1 MSDFRT
7 RIPCREITSLSKLY
21 NVLTTEYGNM
31 YYKLETE
38 NNEHGEL
45 FYVVGISCHFA
56 RDVKELLVTK
66 GVLRES
72 ARPRGFTAINGP
84 RPRGDPLPEVIDLTW
99 DDSDEEPPP
108 AHGST
113 NTVNI
118 PRDLTPGSRR
128 LLAGAEETSD
138 YIAKSKTIAELNKD
152 QSQQAT
158 ARLAKETLGQGGSR
172 YLCYSRVLILELDLR
187 LEIGQVTQACAA
199 NLTFGNGR
207 NWRFGDSVFGVCL
220 QGWSL

>member
-1 MSDFRT
+1 
-7 RIPCREITSLSKLY
+7 
-21 NVLTTEYGNM
+21 M

-138 YIAKSKTIAELNKD
+138 YIAKSVSSQRDSPERTHSAVTQTPENHSGAEQRPIAAGN
-152 QSQQAT
+152 SAV
-158 ARLAKETLGQGGSR
+158 GQGDPRTGRIPISM
-172 YLCYSRVLILELDLR
+172 LLE
-187 LEIGQVTQACAA
+187 GAH
-199 NLTFGNGR
+199 
-207 NWRFGDSVFGVCL
+207 S
-220 QGWSL
+220 